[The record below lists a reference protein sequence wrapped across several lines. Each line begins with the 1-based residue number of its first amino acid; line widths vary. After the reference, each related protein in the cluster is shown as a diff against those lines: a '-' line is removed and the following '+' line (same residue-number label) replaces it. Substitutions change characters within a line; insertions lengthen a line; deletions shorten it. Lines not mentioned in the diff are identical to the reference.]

1 MADGDYRGKALKAL
15 RSDGKVLTDHEARR
29 RAGLNVARYEYGK
42 LRGHTTYCEKAA
54 KLDRMYLGGGDQWSP
69 EDRDAC
75 EDAGKLPV
83 EVNEI
88 ADAVNTALGN
98 QIQNRVNITYRPRGS
113 GANDEVAE
121 TLSKVAMQICDNN
134 DFRHVETE
142 VAGDGF
148 IQQRGYFDLRVD
160 FNENLFGEIKMAS
173 LDPMDVI
180 PDPDGKAY
188 DPDSW
193 NDVIVTRWMSLDDIE
208 AFYGEEARRRVEEH
222 YNSTRDSAGGG
233 QDGDTDFGEDEMD
246 AVRRAKFGDEN
257 SVGSD
262 AGAYG
267 GYANY
272 TTIGDETDDEA
283 IVMVRLID
291 RQWWRNSRC
300 RVALYPTG
308 DIRSLEGATAEAEEA
323 AINAGAITFE
333 RTMRRVRWT
342 VSTYGDCLL
351 FDEWSPY
358 EHFTV
363 IPYFP
368 FFRRGR
374 TRGLVDNAVGPQEL
388 LNKALTQY
396 LHIIS
401 TTANS
406 GWIIEE
412 NSLANLTA
420 DDLETEGSVTGVVLE
435 YKKGATRPEKIQP
448 NQIPTGVDKLIQ
460 LGSQKIRTVTGISD
474 AIRGQGMAG
483 QSGRAI
489 QSLQFGS
496 QLSMAVPLD
505 NLARTRHMVAGR
517 MLKLIQ
523 RFMNVPQ
530 VMRIADS
537 DEIGEE
543 TTEEVQ
549 LNWIT
554 ELGEVLNNLTIGEY
568 DTIVSEQPNQV
579 TFENSQFEQAMAMR
593 EKGIAIPDS
602 VVIKNS
608 SLADRVALAKAA
620 RAKEDQPN
628 PAADAETALK
638 AAQAAMQRASAVAK
652 SVEALFSAIN
662 TSALLRQDPALAGI
676 ADTIAK
682 SAGFVDADPA
692 PIYPD
697 TSGLP
702 PVAPPPTNTNP
713 LTPTNPDVGATQG
726 IETGI
731 PA

>member
-1 MADGDYRGKALKAL
+1 MADGDYRGSKKPI
-15 RSDGKVLTDHEARR
+15 SDGKVLTDHEARR

-42 LRGHTTYCEKAA
+42 VRGHNTYCEKAA
-54 KLDRMYLGGGDQWSP
+54 KLDRMYLGGGEQWSE
-69 EDRDAC
+69 EDREAC
-75 EDAGKLPV
+75 EEACKLPV

-113 GANDEVAE
+113 GANDQVAG
-121 TLSKVAMQICDNN
+121 TLSKVAMQVCDNN
-134 DFRHVETE
+134 DFRHTETE
-142 VAGDGF
+142 VASDGF
-148 IQQRGYFDLRVD
+148 IQQRGYFDMRVD
-160 FNENLFGEIKMAS
+160 YTQNLFGEIKLAS

-180 PDPDGKAY
+180 PDPDAKSY
-188 DPDSW
+188 DPDTW

-208 AFYGEEARRRVEEH
+208 AFYGLEARERVEIH
-222 YNSTRDSAGGG
+222 YAHTSAGGG
-233 QDGDTDFGEDEMD
+233 SDGDTDFGDDELD
-246 AVRRAKFGDEN
+246 AVRRAKFGDEYTLGGD
-257 SVGSD
+257 VG
-262 AGAYG
+262 AFG
-267 GYANY
+267 GYSNY
-272 TTIGDETDDEA
+272 TIDGESPDDEA
-283 IVMVRLID
+283 IIMVRIID

-308 DIRSLEGATAEAEEA
+308 DLRILEGASPEAEAA
-323 AINAGAITFE
+323 AVAAGALTFE
-333 RTMRRVRWT
+333 HTMRRVRWT
-342 VSTYGDCLL
+342 VSTYGECLL

-358 EHFTV
+358 EHFTI

-406 GWIIEE
+406 GWIVEE
-412 NSLANLTA
+412 NSLTQLSA

-435 YKKGATRPEKIQP
+435 YKKGSTKPEKIQP

-530 VMRIADS
+530 VMRIAKT

-549 LNWIT
+549 LNWIDD
-554 ELGEVLNNLTIGEY
+554 LGKVLNDLTVGEY
-568 DTIVSEQPNQV
+568 DTIVSEQPSQV

-593 EKGIAIPDS
+593 EKGIKIPDS

-608 SLADRVALAKAA
+608 SLADRIELAKAA
-620 RAKEDQPN
+620 RDAENQPN
-628 PAADAETALK
+628 PLADAEQALK
-638 AAQAAMQRASAVAK
+638 IAQAAAQKATAVAK
-652 SVEALFSAIN
+652 GVEALFSAIN

-682 SAGFVDADPA
+682 SAGFIDADET
-692 PIYPD
+692 PIFPD

-713 LTPTNPDVGATQG
+713 LTPTNPDVGVTQG
-726 IETGI
+726 IEGGI